1 MVKREEKRTKLNI
14 FMCMFFIKESIWQRC
29 QIFHMTSWLSEQA
42 VYLSLC
48 PTNISVKLSI
58 LCFSSVAQG
67 CLGDTGPTDRVPG
80 LHRLRFT
87 HYPPDRSDTWHHSR
101 AAFHFHGHPVLTRIP
116 VGQEGNQSCPPGCL
130 LDVDTINC
138 TFPVFLLLASH
149 ALPPLVLLLPARLLM
164 SLTITQHGVVFTGAD
179 EVTFTPACPLKPSP
193 PLSLKPR
200 VVNV

>member
-1 MVKREEKRTKLNI
+1 
-14 FMCMFFIKESIWQRC
+14 MCMFFIKESIWQRC

-149 ALPPLVLLLPARLLM
+149 ALPPPSFITSCQTADVIDHYAAWGGVYRSGWGHIYPCLSSQAFP
-164 SLTITQHGVVFTGAD
+164 SLIPQ
-179 EVTFTPACPLKPSP
+179 TPC
-193 PLSLKPR
+193 R
-200 VVNV
+200 